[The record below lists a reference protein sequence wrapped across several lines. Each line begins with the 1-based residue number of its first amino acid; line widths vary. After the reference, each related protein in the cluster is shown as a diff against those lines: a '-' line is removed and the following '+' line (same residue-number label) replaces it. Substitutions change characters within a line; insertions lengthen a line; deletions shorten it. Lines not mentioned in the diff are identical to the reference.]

1 MSTSSIASF
10 ARGIFPQRQDSNSS
24 IQANLARSVFA
35 LCFEEG
41 CILFLLVM
49 CQALNILD
57 GRTRRT
63 HWIGS
68 LFVLVF
74 LVIVFIP
81 LVQCLLFTYRA
92 GSRTKSSIG
101 SRIVYTG
108 VPFLLYLFA
117 FSYVPLPRNLAPS
130 GIFTN
135 AVARMTV
142 LGTLILG
149 LLSGFGAVS
158 TAWSFQPFVDK
169 SNIVTEKDVNQA
181 AASLARVR
189 ADLVERQREAQQTES
204 SEPSSG
210 WFPTNFFKQSASSA
224 IHQEINGMMALES
237 QMARNLE
244 SLQARRAELQF
255 RETWKGRIF
264 VAIGKVFA
272 IYCVFRIISSIRN
285 VIFGPSAESGGTSS
299 PDIITYLLARFFA
312 LFPDIPLSQQDVASL
327 SRQISLLLVGCIILG
342 SVRTVL
348 RQVGGLLKLSSRTIG
363 AAFLLLFLAQLMGTY
378 LLSTLI
384 QLRTSFP
391 P

>member
-1 MSTSSIASF
+1 
-10 ARGIFPQRQDSNSS
+10 
-24 IQANLARSVFA
+24 
-35 LCFEEG
+35 
-41 CILFLLVM
+41 
-49 CQALNILD
+49 
-57 GRTRRT
+57 
-63 HWIGS
+63 
-68 LFVLVF
+68 
-74 LVIVFIP
+74 
-81 LVQCLLFTYRA
+81 
-92 GSRTKSSIG
+92 
-101 SRIVYTG
+101 
-108 VPFLLYLFA
+108 
-117 FSYVPLPRNLAPS
+117 
-130 GIFTN
+130 
-135 AVARMTV
+135 MTV

-158 TAWSFQPFVDK
+158 TAWSFQPFVDT

-224 IHQEINGMMALES
+224 IHQELSGMMALES

-391 P
+391 PVPEMTPLPPKDNAQPIQTPGTDASNNLFSSLPEYQLFGVLFDGSFLAAAV

>member
-1 MSTSSIASF
+1 
-10 ARGIFPQRQDSNSS
+10 
-24 IQANLARSVFA
+24 
-35 LCFEEG
+35 
-41 CILFLLVM
+41 
-49 CQALNILD
+49 
-57 GRTRRT
+57 
-63 HWIGS
+63 
-68 LFVLVF
+68 
-74 LVIVFIP
+74 
-81 LVQCLLFTYRA
+81 
-92 GSRTKSSIG
+92 
-101 SRIVYTG
+101 
-108 VPFLLYLFA
+108 
-117 FSYVPLPRNLAPS
+117 
-130 GIFTN
+130 
-135 AVARMTV
+135 MTV

-158 TAWSFQPFVDK
+158 TAWSFQPFVDT

-244 SLQARRAELQF
+244 SLQARRAALQF

-363 AAFLLLFLAQLMGTY
+363 AAFLLLFLAQLMVYCPSDSICGI
-378 LLSTLI
+378 L
-384 QLRTSFP
+384 
-391 P
+391 